1 MRIREEI
8 YRLEKELN
16 NPDIQA
22 DLQSA
27 QASTENNE
35 PKVILN
41 PARVHLQ

>member
-22 DLQSA
+22 DMQSA

-35 PKVILN
+35 AKVVLN
-41 PARVHLQ
+41 PAKLHL